1 MSYAVV
7 QKDLDAPS
15 TEQLKNAFRG
25 TDGLTE
31 IDALS
36 LGRDALGILARGFE
50 LELATGLQES
60 LAREGI
66 AAEVV
71 EDASLPPLPETFA
84 LSHLDCTTDAL
95 LVYDSLGRVASLE
108 WSDVWMI
115 ASGKVTVQEFRE
127 VTTAMPDH
135 VSEIGYKVMESV
147 DGRLS
152 YTDPHRLGK
161 KQVHTEVRSV
171 DHATKEEAHDR
182 HLLEIFLTGGGIRY
196 SINADKAPLLF
207 AYLTDR
213 RTGDFSRNFNL
224 VVQDLVR
231 HAPHAALNR
240 GANFVA
246 ENMEQPFFY
255 PNKIA
260 FYHEIIWLLWQASR
274 IQPTAD

>member
-25 TDGLTE
+25 TAGLTE

-71 EDASLPPLPETFA
+71 EDASLPALPETFA
-84 LSHLDCTTDAL
+84 LSRLDCTPEAL
-95 LVYDSLGRVASLE
+95 LVYDSLERVATLE
-108 WSDVWMI
+108 WSEVWMI
-115 ASGKVTVQEFRE
+115 ASGKVTLQEFRDVPLPTPE
-127 VTTAMPDH
+127 VDYADLIPSQIRSLAYNKHHGYIRRVFSKTT
-135 VSEIGYKVMESV
+135 
-147 DGRLS
+147 
-152 YTDPHRLGK
+152 
-161 KQVHTEVRSV
+161 
-171 DHATKEEAHDR
+171 EEAHDR
-182 HLLEIFLTGGGIRY
+182 HLLEIFLTGGSIRY

-213 RTGDFSRNFNL
+213 RTGDFSKNFNL

-246 ENMEQPFFY
+246 ENIEQPFFY

-274 IQPTAD
+274 IQPPEPPSSPADTLE